1 LAHRVISL
9 ARSKLVAFGAKR
21 TCAAA
26 TAGPRAALMTHSG
39 HRPDRNSAMQQRRPM
54 HGYATTREEAMT
66 AFAKSW
72 RRE

>member
-1 LAHRVISL
+1 MAQSGPTETICYLS
-9 ARSKLVAFGAKR
+9 AFGAKR
-21 TCAAA
+21 TSDEAAA
-26 TAGPRAALMTHSG
+26 WFGSTRMTHSG

-54 HGYATTREEAMT
+54 HGYATTREAAMA